1 VIGDTKTTADFNRD
15 KRDVKMWKV
24 RIGSL
29 FKNLVQDA
37 KSDIFHARSPTSE
50 SPVMCELF
58 ILAIDCQELL
68 AVVAVV
74 QVAAAEVG
82 VDWDHMEDSE
92 DSLEVGH
99 SLAEGNLAEDS
110 RHIVVAVEVPID
122 QLHTL

>member
-1 VIGDTKTTADFNRD
+1 
-15 KRDVKMWKV
+15 
-24 RIGSL
+24 
-29 FKNLVQDA
+29 
-37 KSDIFHARSPTSE
+37 
-50 SPVMCELF
+50 MCELF

-99 SLAEGNLAEDS
+99 SLAGDNLVEDS
-110 RHIVVAVEVPID
+110 RHIVVVVAVVEVPID
-122 QLHTL
+122 LLHTL